1 MNHSFNIEVATE
13 YGMLE
18 AVLMEHLNFWTEK
31 NRANNVNFYDGHYWT
46 YNSAKALSGL
56 FPYVSKSTITRALHH
71 LEEEGLVLSG
81 NYNKSAYDRTTWYA
95 LTEKGLLVLNGGDEG
110 QCMGGAALETDSPK
124 MDGPISQNDDIHFP
138 EWEIEEPK
146 MGNSISKN
154 DDIHFPKWEMEE
166 PKMGNGS
173 DQSEPPIPDIN
184 TDIETDNNL
193 TVSEDT
199 VCRTDVRRVMEQW
212 NLLSDCGIR
221 PVTKVSPETKRYGM
235 LRARIRVY
243 GIEKVLEAVRNI
255 RGSSFLCGGN
265 KSGWVITFDWFVRPN
280 NFVKVLEGNYGRLPP
295 PAAENTKGQEV
306 SGSGYSQGLL
316 DRLAGGGADG

>member
-18 AVLMEHLNFWTEK
+18 AVLMEHLNFWIEK

-56 FPYVSKSTITRALHH
+56 FPYVSKSTIARALHH

-81 NYNKSAYDRTTWYA
+81 NYNKSAYDRTAWYA
-95 LTEKGLLVLNGGDEG
+95 LTEKGLLILNDGDASQCREG
-110 QCMGGAALETDSPK
+110 AGPETDSPK
-124 MDGPISQNDDIHFP
+124 IGNSIPQNDDIHSP
-138 EWEIEEPK
+138 E
-146 MGNSISKN
+146 
-154 DDIHFPKWEMEE
+154 WEMEE
-166 PKMGNGS
+166 PKMRNGRTQNGS
-173 DQSEPPIPDIN
+173 PIPDIN
-184 TDIETDNNL
+184 TDIETGDNL
-193 TVSEDT
+193 TVSDDT
-199 VCRTDVRRVMEQW
+199 VCQTDVRRVIEQW
-212 NLLSDCGIR
+212 NSLSNCGIR
-221 PVTKVSPETKRYGM
+221 PVTKVSPETRRYDM

-243 GIEKVLEAVRNI
+243 GVEKVLEAVRNI

-265 KSGWVITFDWFVRPN
+265 KSGWAITFDWFVRPN

-295 PAAENTKGQEV
+295 PAAENTKEQEV

-316 DRLAGGGADG
+316 DRLAGGGMDG